1 MKSHPW
7 KNNLEY
13 CCAKKVVESIE
24 CQPSKQ
30 ANLINMFQKKLVNVK
45 GTNGQESLCCLQGW
59 KLNFQKSSKILRC
72 Y

>member
-13 CCAKKVVESIE
+13 CCAKKEVDAIE
-24 CQPSKQ
+24 CQLSKQ

-45 GTNGQESLCCLQGW
+45 GTNGQESLCCLQG
-59 KLNFQKSSKILRC
+59 
-72 Y
+72 